1 MKKPNQI
8 KKPYPLRVDD
18 DLLNDVRE
26 LALES
31 ERSVNSEFRYL
42 VKVGIR
48 TIKNN
53 KKWLDLND

>member
-53 KKWLDLND
+53 KNG